1 MPAFDIPRVR
11 QLTLRSLVFAWV
23 AVSFYAFMPGL
34 MSPDSLSQYGQGLS
48 GVYSNAHPP
57 LMSFVLG
64 LCARTFASP
73 WPLLLLD
80 LLMLAGGMALLAKH
94 ARPGRFLWAVL
105 LVVAYLVLPTTWSL
119 GVVLWKDSALAGVLL
134 LSVAALAERRFLLGI
149 ALMIVAML
157 LRHNSIIAVAPML
170 FFVTGHFTKLAA
182 SKLKRAG
189 ATLAMMVL
197 MSTVPPAV
205 ERFSRAEDTC
215 MLCMPAVLDLS
226 AIYIERP
233 DELQQ
238 SVFVNDVGIEDL
250 KRTYTPSTMIFI
262 LHGQEPGVRH
272 IAPGFVETHR
282 KEILREWADVIPRHP
297 LIYLK
302 SRFLFFKY
310 LLGIGTAETFYA
322 FHIGIDGNAWGLKL
336 EHPEAGVHLWLRKV
350 QDATRHDLPFRGWF
364 WLGLSTVLCIVLFIR
379 QRESLA
385 FATALSGFLFTFTLL
400 LLAPSADFRYLFW
413 TIVSCFATGALM
425 LRRTERPQV

>member
-1 MPAFDIPRVR
+1 MVPALDIPRVR
-11 QLTLRSLVFAWV
+11 QLTLLVLVLAWV
-23 AVSFYAFMPGL
+23 AVNFYAFMPGL

-48 GVYSNAHPP
+48 GAYSNAHPP

-80 LLMLAGGMALLAKH
+80 LLMLAGGMALLAKD
-94 ARPGRFLWAVL
+94 ARPERFVWALL
-105 LVVAYLVLPTTWSL
+105 LVIVYLVLPPTWSL
-119 GVVLWKDSALAGVLL
+119 GVVLWKDSTLAGVLL
-134 LSVAALAERRFLLGI
+134 LSVAALATRQFVVGGL
-149 ALMIVAML
+149 LMIVAML

-170 FFVTGHFTKLAA
+170 FFVTGHVAKLSG
-182 SKLKRAG
+182 SKLKRLG
-189 ATLAMMVL
+189 ATLAAMVV

-205 ERFSRAEDTC
+205 ERLSRAEDTC

-226 AIYIERP
+226 AIYVERP

-238 SVFVNDVGIEDL
+238 SVFVNDVGVEDL

-282 KEILREWADVIPRHP
+282 REILREWARVIPRHP
-297 LIYLK
+297 LIYVK
-302 SRFLFFKY
+302 SRLLFFKY

-336 EHPEAGVHLWLRKV
+336 EHPDSGAHLWLRAQ
-350 QDATRHDLPFRGWF
+350 QDAARHALPFRGWF
-364 WLGLSTVLCIVLFIR
+364 WFGLSTALTIVLFIR
-379 QRESLA
+379 RRESLA
-385 FATALSGFLFTFTLL
+385 FATAFSGFLFTFTLL
-400 LLAPSADFRYLFW
+400 LIAPSADFRYLFW
-413 TIVSCFATGALM
+413 TIVSCFATGAL
-425 LRRTERPQV
+425 LLHKSEPVK